1 VQSDEPAQGRD
12 TVTNAADQPGTDRQ
26 DRPDDSVEGHRI
38 VDTGEL
44 HDDDTVEGHAVNH
57 RPLDNGVGGNDVVV
71 DSVVVDDAVAD

>member
-1 VQSDEPAQGRD
+1 
-12 TVTNAADQPGTDRQ
+12 
-26 DRPDDSVEGHRI
+26 VEGHRI

-71 DSVVVDDAVAD
+71 DNVVVDDAVAD